1 VLHEALETAS
11 GGRGRFVTIL
21 GDPGMGKTRLLAE
34 FSHIAEQH
42 GSRVLRSQSIEDPGV
57 PPNFPW
63 MLALRS
69 YLKQVDDESLLGDLG
84 DGVADVAMVVPELRE
99 RFSLGPIRPAPEA
112 ATARYQLYDSVTR
125 MLLHGA
131 ERHPIVLLFDNLHAI
146 DTSSLAMLEYFAH
159 QIAGSSILVVGAYRE
174 SEVDR
179 RHPLRPVLDRLGRNT
194 GFRRIEL
201 PGLTRGEVAEL
212 LGRKLRDTASPG
224 LVRSVLEQSGGNPLF
239 VSEVGAMLLRQ
250 DPGART
256 SGAGVRFRVP
266 RSLRDVIDARLAS
279 LPEDCCELLRTAAI
293 LGRDF
298 ELAALADLASVSR
311 AKTTRLLQ
319 AGISEGIIEMPAKGR
334 FRFCHVL
341 YREVL
346 YAEHN
351 MIARITLHKRAGMQ
365 IERRFADD
373 PGPHLSKL
381 AYHFFEAVQ
390 AGGEEKAIFYC
401 RQAADMAVLQ
411 RAYDEAVGLLECA
424 LQTSELSKEQDL
436 ARRLELLLA
445 MGRAEYQA
453 GELNASTQTLM
464 KAAVLAYRHAWWDR
478 LAEVLCLFQL
488 ICQQSGYHHVAS
500 IPLHAAVLENLAG
513 DDIET
518 RARVL
523 ASLAKAYRTAAQPEL
538 AASSFRQAVDLA
550 RQCGNRDVLLDCL
563 RKGNW
568 TIGRGPQH
576 IPEGLEVSREAL
588 TLAIEQDNAAA
599 RLDSIVDVIFQLC
612 DMGNIDEVE
621 QQLAILDRLA
631 RSERQPHFRSLL
643 TGFETALAI
652 LRGDWGQA
660 LQKAHEGVRRLP
672 RQGVRGLRGRFAFQV
687 FAIMKAQGS
696 LGQLGTI
703 AERIISDSDESSLW
717 LPGQILLYCE
727 LGEHGRARDALAR
740 LGDLD
745 ALPDDDLLEIALVY
759 LSESCLMLGARARA
773 RDLFDRLQNYRGLNV
788 TLPGTFMLGAVSG
801 YLAELAA
808 ELGRPKRARE
818 LFEEAIAMNAGMH
831 AAPALAR
838 TRVAFARWLLAN
850 GKRNERKQAHQL
862 IAQGSSAAKSMKL
875 APVLRT
881 IDGIELVAGTTHL
894 TEREIDILRVIAKG
908 ASNKVIAKALNISHS
923 TVTTHIRNI
932 FRKID
937 VGNRT
942 EAADFARRSGLLE
955 HE

>member
-1 VLHEALETAS
+1 MLCEALPAAN
-11 GGRGRFVTIL
+11 GGRGRLVTIV

-34 FSHIAEQH
+34 FADIAEQR
-42 GSRVLRSQSIEDPGV
+42 GNQVLRSQSIEDSGV

-69 YLKQVDDESLLGDLG
+69 YLKQIDDDSLLGDLG
-84 DGVADVAMVVPELRE
+84 DGVADIATVVPELRE
-99 RFSLGPIRPAPEA
+99 RFSLGPIRPAPET

-146 DTSSLAMLEYFAH
+146 DTSS
-159 QIAGSSILVVGAYRE
+159 SILVVGAYRE

-179 RHPLRPVLDRLGRNT
+179 RHPLLPVLDRLSRNT
-194 GFRRIEL
+194 GYRRIEL
-201 PGLTRGEVAEL
+201 PGLSRGEVAEL
-212 LGRKLRDTASPG
+212 LRKRLGDGASPG

-250 DPGART
+250 DPGARR
-256 SGAGVRFRVP
+256 SGAGVRFQVP

-279 LPEDCCELLRTAAI
+279 LPEDCCELLRSAAI

-298 ELAALADLASVSR
+298 ELAALSELASATR
-311 AKTTRLLQ
+311 AKV
-319 AGISEGIIEMPAKGR
+319 AGILQTAVSEGIIEMPAKGR

-351 MIARITLHKRAGMQ
+351 MIARITLHKRAGQQ

-373 PGPHLSKL
+373 LGPHLSKL

-401 RQAADMAVLQ
+401 RRAADMAVLQ

-464 KAAVLAYRHAWWDR
+464 KAAVLAYRRAWWDR
-478 LAEVLCLFQL
+478 LADVLCLFQL

-500 IPLHAAVLENLAG
+500 IPLHAAVLENLAVE
-513 DDIET
+513 DIET

-538 AASSFRQAVDLA
+538 SASSYRQAVELA
-550 RQCGNRDVLLDCL
+550 RQCGNPVVLLDCL

-568 TIGRGPQH
+568 TIGRDPER
-576 IPEGLEVSREAL
+576 ISEGLEVSREAL
-588 TLAIEQDNAAA
+588 ALAIAQDNAAA

-612 DMGNIDEVE
+612 DLGYIDEVE
-621 QQLAILDRLA
+621 HQLAVLDRLA

-652 LRGDWGQA
+652 LRGNWGQA
-660 LQKAHEGVRRLP
+660 LQRAHEGVRRLP
-672 RQGVRGLRGRFAFQV
+672 RQGVRGLQGRFAFQV

-727 LGEHGRARDALAR
+727 LGEHAQARDALAR
-740 LGDLD
+740 LGDLH

-759 LSESCLMLGARARA
+759 LSESSLMLGDRARA
-773 RDLFDRLQNYRGLNV
+773 RDLFDRLQNYRGLNI

-808 ELGRPKRARE
+808 ALCWPERSRE
-818 LFEEAIAMNAGMH
+818 LFEEAMVMNAGMR
-831 AAPALAR
+831 AGPALAR
-838 TRVAFARWLLAN
+838 NQVEFARWLLAN
-850 GKRNERKQAHQL
+850 GNRNERKEAHQL
-862 IAQGSSAAKSMKL
+862 IAQASSTAKSMKL
-875 APVLRT
+875 APLLRA
-881 IDGIELVAGTTHL
+881 IDGIESGAGSPHL
-894 TEREIDILRVIAKG
+894 TGREIDILRVIAKG
-908 ASNKVIAKALNISHS
+908 ASNKVIAKTLNISHS

-937 VGNRT
+937 VSNRT

>member
-1 VLHEALETAS
+1 MV
-11 GGRGRFVTIL
+11 RFITIA

-34 FSHIAEQH
+34 FAEIAEH
-42 GSRVLRSQSIEDPGV
+42 RGNHVLRGQSIEDSGV

-69 YLKQVDDESLLGDLG
+69 YLKRIDEDSLLCELG
-84 DGVADVAMVVPELRE
+84 DGVADIATIVPELRE
-99 RFSLGPIRPAPEA
+99 RYSLGPIRPAPES

-125 MLLHGA
+125 MLLLGA

-159 QIAGSSILVVGAYRE
+159 QIAGSAILVVGAYRE
-174 SEVDR
+174 SEIDR
-179 RHPLRPVLDRLGRNT
+179 RHPLRPALSRLGRNS
-194 GFRRIEL
+194 GFRQIEL
-201 PGLTRGEVAEL
+201 PGLSREEVAEL
-212 LGRKLRDTASPG
+212 LCTRILEVPSPS

-239 VSEVGAMLLRQ
+239 VSEVAAMLTKQ
-250 DPGART
+250 D
-256 SGAGVRFRVP
+256 SGVRPSRAGIRFQVP
-266 RSLRDVIDARLAS
+266 RSLRDVIDARLAA
-279 LPEDCCELLRTAAI
+279 LPDDCCELLRTGAI

-298 ELAALADLASVSR
+298 ELAALAELASASR
-311 AKTTRLLQ
+311 AQVTRLLQ
-319 AGISEGIIEMPAKGR
+319 TADSEGIVETPTKGW
-334 FRFCHVL
+334 FRFSHVL

-351 MIARITLHKRAGMQ
+351 IISRISLHKRAGEH

-373 PGPHLSKL
+373 LTPYLSKL

-401 RQAADMAVLQ
+401 KAAADVAVLQ
-411 RAYDEAVGLLECA
+411 RAYDEAVGLLDCA
-424 LQTSELSKEQDL
+424 LQISELAKDQDP
-436 ARRLELLLA
+436 ARRLELLFAL
-445 MGRAEYQA
+445 GRAEYHA

-464 KAAVLAYRHAWWDR
+464 KAAVLAYRRAWWNR

-500 IPLHAAVLENLAG
+500 IPLHKAVLENLAG
-513 DDIET
+513 DDIES

-523 ASLAKAYRTAAQPEL
+523 ASLAKAYRTAAQPAL
-538 AASSFRQAVDLA
+538 AASSFRQSVALA
-550 RQCGNRDVLLDCL
+550 RQCGDPDALLDCL

-568 TIGRGPQH
+568 TIGRDPQH
-576 IPEGLEVSREAL
+576 IAEGLDVSREAL
-588 TLAIEQDNAAA
+588 VLAIERGNAAA

-612 DMGNIDEVE
+612 DLGEIDEVE
-621 QQLAILDRLA
+621 HQLVVLDQLA
-631 RSERQPHFRSLL
+631 RSERQPHFGNLL
-643 TGFETALAI
+643 AGFETAMAI
-652 LRGDWGQA
+652 LRGNWSRA
-660 LQKAHEGVRRLP
+660 LQKAHEGVRNLP
-672 RQGVRGLRGRFAFQV
+672 LQGARGLRGRFAFQI
-687 FAIMKAQGS
+687 FAITKAQGS
-696 LGQLGTI
+696 LGQLGGI
-703 AERIISDSDESSLW
+703 AERIISNSDETSLW

-727 LGEHGRARDALAR
+727 LGEYARARDALGR
-740 LGDLD
+740 LGDIE

-759 LSESCLMLGARARA
+759 LSESCLMLGDRIRARE
-773 RDLFDRLQNYRGLNV
+773 LFDRLQPYRGLNV

-808 ELGRPKRARE
+808 ALSRADSARE
-818 LFEEAIAMNAGMH
+818 LFEEAIVMNTGMR
-831 AAPALAR
+831 AEPALAR
-838 TRVAFARWLLAN
+838 TRVQFARWLLAN
-850 GKRNERKQAHQL
+850 GSRKERKEAHQL
-862 IAQGSSAAKSMKL
+862 IAQASSVARSLKL
-875 APVLRT
+875 APVLRA
-881 IDGIELVAGTTHL
+881 IDGIETGAGSPHL

-937 VGNRT
+937 VNNRT